1 MNDKDKFDA
10 LMPKPKFKAGDRVRW
25 VHNDNRTGTVEDW
38 QLSGQPRMAGQSRS
52 SEGGA
57 A

>member
-25 VHNDNRTGTVEDW
+25 VHRDNRTGTVEDCSSQASHGW
-38 QLSGQPRMAGQSRS
+38 LASHGQAKS
-52 SEGGA
+52 
-57 A
+57 